1 MAGSYIDS
9 LYFLVTVYRTVGQ
22 NILVDLIDLAAL
34 IRIIGLVNR

>member
-9 LYFLVTVYRTVGQ
+9 LYFRVTVYRTVGQ